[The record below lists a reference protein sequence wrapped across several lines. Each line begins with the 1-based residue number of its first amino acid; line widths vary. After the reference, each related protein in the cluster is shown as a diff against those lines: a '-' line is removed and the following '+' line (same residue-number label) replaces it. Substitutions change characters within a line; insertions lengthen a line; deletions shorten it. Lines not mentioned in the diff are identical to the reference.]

1 MSACEPPPA
10 DAAGLSHDPVG
21 LIEFLEASDRFHRDN
36 GLGGILHP
44 GTISYR
50 ESVTHHSVHIL
61 IRGNRVSAHVDR
73 YSPLTITRTG
83 TTRYSLPR
91 ALAHNLAHLGE
102 EFVRVLSGRRGE
114 HRCVMD
120 CQRIEVND
128 ETVDAVL
135 AGACD
140 VGGDDR

>member
-1 MSACEPPPA
+1 MTTTCEPSA
-10 DAAGLSHDPVG
+10 DAAVASHDPVG
-21 LIEFLEASDRFHRDN
+21 LIEFLETSERFHKDT
-36 GLGGILHP
+36 GIGGIVHP

-50 ESVTHHSVHIL
+50 ESVTHDSVHIL
-61 IRGNRVSAHVDR
+61 ISGNRVSAHVDR

-83 TTRYSLPR
+83 TTRYSVTR

-102 EFVRVLSGRRGE
+102 ELIRVVRRRRGE

-120 CQRIEVND
+120 CQRIEVNA

-135 AGACD
+135 LGS
-140 VGGDDR
+140 GDRDSDQ